1 MIATILLSLV
11 IFGYAGKVLYRMV
24 KKGSCSDCHQKL
36 SSKARRENLKIIH
49 ESNASFI
56 R

>member
-24 KKGSCSDCHQKL
+24 KKGSCSDCHQ
-36 SSKARRENLKIIH
+36 SCPVRRENLKIIH

>member
-24 KKGSCSDCHQKL
+24 KKGSFYDCHQSCPVKH
-36 SSKARRENLKIIH
+36 EEKI
-49 ESNASFI
+49 
-56 R
+56 

>member
-24 KKGSCSDCHQKL
+24 KKAVVL
-36 SSKARRENLKIIH
+36 IAIKAVR
-49 ESNASFI
+49 
-56 R
+56 

>member
-24 KKGSCSDCHQKL
+24 KKGSSSDWMNITFTVKSVAIKGDIDGNTTL
-36 SSKARRENLKIIH
+36 
-49 ESNASFI
+49 
-56 R
+56 